1 MATPGFRRERHS
13 VTDLKIHLICITKY
27 RSKVFTDEGLECIES
42 AMRSVA
48 DAMKFRI
55 LEFNGEA
62 DHVHVLLEFPP
73 KLSVSVLAKHLKGVS
88 SRAYNKAGYLKPSP
102 NTLWSPSYFA
112 SSVGGAPLEVV
123 KQYIEQQKRPH

>member
-1 MATPGFRRERHS
+1 MKIPDFRRERHS

-27 RSKVFTDEGLECIES
+27 RRKIFTGESLKCIETS
-42 AMRSVA
+42 MRSVA
-48 DAMKFRI
+48 DSMHFRI

-73 KLSVSVLAKHLKGVS
+73 KLSVSVLTKHLKGVS
-88 SRAYNKAGYLKPSP
+88 SRAYNKAGYPKPAD
-102 NTLWSPSYFA
+102 NALWSPSYFA

-123 KQYIEQQKRPH
+123 QQYIEQHARPH

>member
-1 MATPGFRRERHS
+1 MAPPEFRRERHS

-27 RSKVFTDEGLECIES
+27 RSKVFTDEGLECIEL

-88 SRAYNKAGYLKPSP
+88 SRAYNKAGYPKPAP

-112 SSVGGAPLEVV
+112 SSVGGAPLNVV
-123 KQYIEQQKRPH
+123 KQYIEQQARSH